1 MLRRYN
7 RTTIWV
13 LSTIAIALFSMGLS
27 YGAFAGIQKDLEKH
41 IRKMVRVAQLLQ
53 MYYVEDVEWDSA
65 VEGAV
70 SGMLQKMD
78 PHSVYISPEKAQEN
92 EENFNGEYEGIGIQY
107 DILDGYI
114 TVISPMPG
122 SPSERSGIVAGDRIV
137 KIEGDNAIGIS
148 RDEITPKLKG
158 PKGTSVQLTV
168 QRENVA
174 EPLEISVMRDV
185 IPIHTVSASFMVD
198 DSTGYILVNRFAAI
212 TASEVEDSLRVLEIQ
227 GMRRLVLDLR
237 GNSGGYLHESVKLAG
252 KFIAGHQ
259 MVVYTQGRSEGVD
272 EEYYSDKRLLIK
284 P

>member
-13 LSTIAIALFSMGLS
+13 LSTIAITLFSMGLS

-92 EENFNGEYEGIGIQY
+92 VENFNGEYEGIGIQY

-122 SPSERSGIVAGDRIV
+122 SPSTRARRGSGPW
-137 KIEGDNAIGIS
+137 S
-148 RDEITPKLKG
+148 PT
-158 PKGTSVQLTV
+158 
-168 QRENVA
+168 
-174 EPLEISVMRDV
+174 
-185 IPIHTVSASFMVD
+185 
-198 DSTGYILVNRFAAI
+198 
-212 TASEVEDSLRVLEIQ
+212 
-227 GMRRLVLDLR
+227 RRTR
-237 GNSGGYLHESVKLAG
+237 
-252 KFIAGHQ
+252 
-259 MVVYTQGRSEGVD
+259 
-272 EEYYSDKRLLIK
+272 
-284 P
+284 